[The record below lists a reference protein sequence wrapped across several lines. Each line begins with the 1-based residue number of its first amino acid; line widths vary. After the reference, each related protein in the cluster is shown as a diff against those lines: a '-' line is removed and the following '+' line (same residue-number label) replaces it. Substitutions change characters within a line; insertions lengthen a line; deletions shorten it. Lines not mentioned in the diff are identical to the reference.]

1 MLTATRSTGWV
12 RRASV
17 SLLSLTLLAA
27 AACTSSPG
35 ATGTSAPSASGTSA
49 PVPAPTPGSTNPAG
63 TASSAAGSAAAS
75 SPAAESS
82 SPAAASSPAESSS
95 PAAAP
100 STVAPSS
107 TFSSAAPSTTPPA
120 LPAAAV
126 VASPALGAADLS
138 PATPIT
144 IAVKNGTIKALSLTS
159 ASGKPVAGKLSAD
172 ASSWKLG
179 EDLGYG
185 KTYTVTG
192 TAVGRNGR
200 PEKIAGTY
208 TTVEP
213 DGQAHVTVSP
223 GDGVVVGVAAP
234 IIVRFSSEVTD
245 KAAMEQRLK
254 VVTTPAV
261 DGSWAWITHD
271 GDTYPSLDWR
281 PKQYWPQFTKVH
293 VAANVYGQEFS
304 AGVYGAADVTSDFSI
319 GRNQVVIADAKK
331 YDIVVQQSGRT
342 VATYPG
348 SYGMGDD
355 PNSRYG
361 LKSQFVTRSGTHI
374 VMGKQE
380 TVSMSNPGYY
390 TNSIEHWAVRISD
403 NGEFIHENPNT
414 VDEQGNTNVSHGC
427 INLSAASAEAYFKSA
442 IYGDPVEIS
451 GTSVKLSAA
460 DGDIYDWALTWPQWQ
475 ALSAG

>member
-1 MLTATRSTGWV
+1 MRTAAHFPRWTK
-12 RRASV
+12 RATV
-17 SLLSLTLLAA
+17 ALLSLSLLTA
-27 AACTSSPG
+27 AACTSKSSADGGSSAVPVTAGPTAGASTAAVSPAP
-35 ATGTSAPSASGTSA
+35 ATGVSATTPAASSSAGSISSTSAPASSTS
-49 PVPAPTPGSTNPAG
+49 
-63 TASSAAGSAAAS
+63 ASSA
-75 SPAAESS
+75 
-82 SPAAASSPAESSS
+82 
-95 PAAAP
+95 
-100 STVAPSS
+100 V
-107 TFSSAAPSTTPPA
+107 PSTTVASTTAPA
-120 LPAAAV
+120 LPVAAIT
-126 VASPALGAADLS
+126 ASPALGASDLS
-138 PATPIT
+138 PSTPIV
-144 IAVKNGTIKALSLTS
+144 IAVKNGTIKALQLTNP
-159 ASGKPVAGKLSAD
+159 AGKVVTGKLSAD

-185 KTYTVTG
+185 KTYTVSG
-192 TAVGRNGR
+192 TAVGRNGKAA
-200 PEKIAGTY
+200 PISGTY

-213 DGQAHVTVSP
+213 DDEAHVTVSP

-245 KAAMEQRLK
+245 KAAMEKRLK

-261 DGSWAWITHD
+261 EGSWAWITHD
-271 GDTYPSLDWR
+271 GDSYPSLDWR

-293 VAANVYGQEFS
+293 VDAPVYGQEFS

-319 GRNQVVIADAKK
+319 GRNQVVIANAKN
-331 YDIVVQQSGRT
+331 YNIVVQQSGQT

-355 PNSRYG
+355 PDSKYG

-374 VMGKQE
+374 VMDKHE
-380 TVSMSNPGYY
+380 TVSMTNPGYY

-427 INLSAASAEAYFKSA
+427 INLSAESAEAYYKTA

-451 GTSVKLSAA
+451 GTSVQLSAA
-460 DGDIYDWALTWPQWQ
+460 DGDVYDWALTWPQWQ
-475 ALSAG
+475 ALSAQ